1 MYGDLNG
8 DGMFNTSDYVLLQ
21 RYILEIINDFSYSE
35 AKINADVNGDDRISS
50 LDASLFT
57 RKILGIIDAFP
68 VENIIG
74 PSKPTNL
81 QLIKTTN
88 SSATISWT
96 ESISDVD
103 IEGYKIYNNNELVGT
118 TTDTSYTV
126 EGLEIFSENIFT
138 VEAFDKNG
146 RHSGKSAP
154 LRVVIDFVLE
164 EDIVIDKDYELGDNT
179 IYLNGFTLTVNG
191 TLKQN
196 SGEIN
201 LGEGNLIIN
210 GDFIQSGG
218 IVNVESGKLYVKNDY
233 LIEGNLGTASTGIL
247 KMLSYNGIV
256 DIEGNFRM
264 ASSVDHRPH
273 LKTGI
278 IRLSCWDLKVSG

>member
-1 MYGDLNG
+1 M
-8 DGMFNTSDYVLLQ
+8 
-21 RYILEIINDFSYSE
+21 
-35 AKINADVNGDDRISS
+35 
-50 LDASLFT
+50 
-57 RKILGIIDAFP
+57 
-68 VENIIG
+68 
-74 PSKPTNL
+74 
-81 QLIKTTN
+81 
-88 SSATISWT
+88 
-96 ESISDVD
+96 
-103 IEGYKIYNNNELVGT
+103 
-118 TTDTSYTV
+118 
-126 EGLEIFSENIFT
+126 EIFSENIFT

-233 LIEGNLGTASTGIL
+233 LI
-247 KMLSYNGIV
+247 
-256 DIEGNFRM
+256 
-264 ASSVDHRPH
+264 
-273 LKTGI
+273 
-278 IRLSCWDLKVSG
+278 